1 MHATFDDR
9 PAPHPHPRPWWRIAL
24 RWFGAGLLTGPFAVL
39 PHEIAHYVVLVGI
52 GAPDVA
58 FGPLAIG
65 WSNQEFYAAFGAGDY
80 AAAEAIAPIWGVALA
95 DIAGPLMTYGIVA
108 ACCYGCSQW
117 GRRPLFIAVAYA
129 AQYRITT
136 GTGHVFRAML
146 GTPIP
151 PTANFDE
158 LRFAALAGIP
168 VSVPVLLNVAV
179 LITSGLWLLRYFP
192 KGWRLVAIPAVAAG
206 IGIGLFLYALLS
218 AIWMSR

>member
-1 MHATFDDR
+1 MRNTFDDR
-9 PAPHPHPRPWWRIAL
+9 PARHRDSAPWWRVGR
-24 RWFGAGLLTGPFAVL
+24 RWFAAGLLTGPFAVL
-39 PHEIAHYVVLVGI
+39 PHEIAHYVVLISI
-52 GAPDVA
+52 GAPDVV

-65 WSNQEFYAAFGAGDY
+65 WSNQDFYAAFGAGDY
-80 AAAEAIAPIWGVALA
+80 AAAQAIAPIWGVAFA
-95 DIAGPLMTYGIVA
+95 DIAGPLMTCGIVA
-108 ACCYGCSQW
+108 ACCYGCSRW
-117 GRRPLFIAVAYA
+117 GGRPLFVAVAYA

-168 VSVPVLLNVAV
+168 VSLPVLVNVAV
-179 LITSGLWLLRYFP
+179 LIVSSLWLLRYFP
-192 KGWRLVAIPAVAAG
+192 KGGRLVAIPAMAAG
-206 IGIGLFLYALLS
+206 IGAGLFLYALLS